1 MSNRRRR
8 NTRKIKIIMESISN
22 KTFIIISSILLIV
35 ILGCI
40 AVNILIHEKEMQK
53 IAQEQDRISEHV
65 EDIYTSVEAD
75 LNELNN
81 YKSNSI
87 VRISAIGD
95 ILFGNNMAKY
105 GANEEGSY
113 ADIFSYIK
121 VYIKES

>member
-40 AVNILIHEKEMQK
+40 AVNILIHEKEIQK
-53 IAQEQDRISEHV
+53 IALEQERISQHV

-75 LNELNN
+75 LDELNN

-105 GANEEGSY
+105 GT
-113 ADIFSYIK
+113 I
-121 VYIKES
+121 